1 MIEDTLLITIGEERG
16 GRHKGMLPA
25 GNDTGFARLRRP
37 GDGTAGRPDP
47 RVRATLARMVNPDGS
62 RGAGFGD
69 PEQKQEL
76 LEEHQ
81 AEMRRE
87 LEMAHEAKLLEGA
100 EGSKSGGRRWWNRL
114 FHRSSSEG

>member
-1 MIEDTLLITIGEERG
+1 MIEDTLLITVGEERG

-25 GNDTGFARLRRP
+25 GNDTGFARPAPP
-37 GDGTAGRPDP
+37 GTVRKGGRSPSG
-47 RVRATLARMVNPDGS
+47 ATLARMVNPDGS

-87 LEMAHEAKLLEGA
+87 LEMAHEAKLIEGA

-114 FHRSSSEG
+114 FHRSSSDG